1 MTLWS
6 FAAHSQIVI
15 NYQAPDS
22 TQVTYEDSQ
31 FDITKKAGSYEFNGL
46 DISKVNYITR
56 FKTANT
62 KEGHVTLPEGAPID
76 VSTLYVLGGGNKVRV
91 DGQGYF
97 SIPSNSMMVEN
108 SDGKMVYKAFVSLD
122 DVESMAGIDV
132 NSTETALC
140 FLTPVITNLT
150 SALPDEILF
159 RIKELISELPETEAL
174 AKAIDRSVIKY
185 GYLEM
190 DEIRSEYI
198 NGVNVIMQKTGLKQM
213 AEEARAKAR
222 NRTSGIIDHGDYKME
237 TNYLEP
243 GEVAIH
249 DDMLEKE
256 RTTNGMKGSFHFWNT
271 NYFSYKAITVCRKA
285 EDDKVY
291 VVDKRPQ
298 EIIKYIL
305 PPLRVSTFMDHILS
319 LEGVIDWIQD
329 SKSFFTG
336 NFANMN
342 SGFPDINYVHLDFST
357 QDDLIGLL
365 GPVDSEVMNC
375 YNTYLDLMATVLRD
389 LVELAFS
396 DKTMVNNMYNE
407 IFCDMVS
414 DADFWHRYLSIAT
427 HEPVDNKAL
436 FNLYWEYIKEGKG
449 AAMKELARKA
459 LTFNRAIGDILGNYD
474 TYLKE
479 VEMGGD
485 LIMSLLGLEE
495 KSIFLCLDNGELDNL
510 PTYQSLLP
518 EKPQP
523 RTEFYVTYSSED
535 NGKVMAKRDG
545 QPVSDNPI
553 KYNRDESITLDF
565 EAIPDDGYTLN
576 YWKVNGVVSYST
588 VNQIRMSFGGYH
600 SDTKISASFR
610 KLDMEKTR
618 FVSGRHGSV
627 TAEWM
632 GMPVISGETLLP
644 DTATVIHTA
653 KPDKGYRVKR
663 WIQSGI
669 EWATDNKEYRCG
681 PTPFINLIVEFEQDP
696 DYDYTK
702 DPEYDPNKTD
712 HLAVESQIVNGVIEK
727 NSSGTITISSGSGL
741 YKASSSNEIAFTTEL
756 RDNVVTVYAVRSGYS
771 EVITITDLVT
781 GETQTVNVSCDK
793 KELKVGLTELSIYD
807 GELAVIDIL
816 QGSGNYQLINGEN
829 KYTKAK
835 INSDAIRVQGLKP
848 GEATITLKDVYLSD
862 MVEIKVS
869 VKESNFNLGINAIS
883 LEKGKYARIKL
894 DKSCNSYSVQTTSNA
909 IYTSFNGLADA
920 YLIISA
926 IDFGSGEVIVTDKK
940 TGAKYTISVTVH
952 ANEGTIFTAKNDD
965 GIAITYKVLSI
976 DEFTCEVSRQNEFP
990 AIGNYDI
997 YLATNGVLRIPE
1009 GVNQFTV
1016 TSIGDG
1022 AFDNCYNLTSVFIPN
1037 SVTSIGERAFSR
1049 CTGLTSVDIPNNI
1062 ISIGQ
1067 NAFFY
1072 CKKLSSFAIPNGAT
1086 SVGNRAFQGCS
1097 GLKSV
1102 DINSVTSIG
1111 EYAFSGCEDLTTL
1124 VIRNGDIPNS
1134 VTHISQY
1141 AFENCYHLSSFVIP
1155 TSVISIGDYAF
1166 KNCSSLTSVDV
1177 PKSITSIGKGAF
1189 QGCSNLTSFII
1200 PDGVKSIAS
1209 SLFSKCSSLKSVF
1222 IPNSVKSIGDFAFND
1237 CKALKSV
1244 NIPYGVTSI
1253 NEATFQHCESLTDL
1267 TIPNTVTSI
1276 GSWAFSGCLSLK
1288 NMVIPNGV
1296 TSIGYLTFQNT
1307 GLISVTIPN
1316 SVKSIEERAFSLTR
1330 NLTTVISEI
1339 LEPFEL
1345 SGVFEYSPQ
1354 DTLYVPKGTQNIY
1367 KTTEG
1372 WNHFKNIVEFDGDYP
1387 SYETYPDLQL
1397 YKYNVEE
1404 AVSTTEC
1411 VGIVSGSGSYQ
1422 VESSNDNIAEAKLNW
1437 QLVCI
1442 LAKAPGTATITVTD
1456 LKTGQVKTI
1465 YVKVHDGQSG
1475 QDEIW
1480 KSKIADL
1487 TYERDKL
1494 EKELKEK
1501 ATEEGAPELYAML
1514 RDIDSYISAMD
1525 SDWRNGKFAS
1535 LEKYE
1540 TDIKQRLEQ
1549 LKKAIDALGK

>member
-1 MTLWS
+1 MRHNCFYQPILVALMTLWS

-91 DGQGYF
+91 DEQGYF

-243 GEVAIH
+243 GEVTIH

-336 NFANMN
+336 DFANMN

-357 QDDLIGLL
+357 RDDLIGLL
-365 GPVDSEVMNC
+365 GPGDSEVMNC
-375 YNTYLDLMATVLRD
+375 YNTYLGLMATVLRD

-495 KSIFLCLDNGELDNL
+495 KSNFLYLDNGDLDNL

-588 VNQIRMSFGGYH
+588 VNQIRMSFGGHH

-702 DPEYDPNKTD
+702 DPDYNPSSTSP
-712 HLAVESQIVNGVIEK
+712 LTIESQIPDGELDLK
-727 NSSGTITISSGSGL
+727 SSGTIIITSGSGS
-741 YKASSSNEIAFTTEL
+741 YQVISSDQIGFPVEVK
-756 RDNVVTVYAVRSGYS
+756 DNVITVHADRSGS
-771 EVITITDLVT
+771 SVITITDLVT
-781 GETQTVNVSCDK
+781 SKTQTVNVSCNK

-848 GEATITLKDVYLSD
+848 GEVTITLKDVYLSNT
-862 MVEIKVS
+862 VEIKVS

-926 IDFGSGEVIVTDKK
+926 IDFGSGEVILTDKK

-990 AIGNYDI
+990 AIGNYGI

-1009 GVNQFTV
+1009 SVNQFTV

-1037 SVTSIGERAFSR
+1037 SVTSIGERAFSG

-1111 EYAFSGCEDLTTL
+1111 EYAFSGCKELTSF
-1124 VIRNGDIPNS
+1124 VIRNGDTPNS

-1354 DTLYVPKGTQNIY
+1354 DTLYVPIGTRDLYRQ
-1367 KTTEG
+1367 TWG
-1372 WNHFKNIVEFDGDYP
+1372 WSHFKNILELGVPDLKPLELAASEASLESSGDSYKIEITSGNGDY
-1387 SYETYPDLQL
+1387 T
-1397 YKYNVEE
+1397 V
-1404 AVSTTEC
+1404 T
-1411 VGIVSGSGSYQ
+1411 
-1422 VESSNDNIAEAKLNW
+1422 SSNDQVATASIKTEEEKDW
-1437 QLVCI
+1437 LVI
-1442 LAKAPGTATITVTD
+1442 VPHNAGEATITVTD
-1456 LKTGQVKTI
+1456 NASDQQQTVTVKVSQVTKGECLTFMVNGSPVDIVLSEHPIITYTNNTLHVKTAAKTVDI
-1465 YVKVHDGQSG
+1465 PVKDISG
-1475 QDEIW
+1475 G
-1480 KSKIADL
+1480 
-1487 TYERDKL
+1487 KL
-1494 EKELKEK
+1494 N
-1501 ATEEGAPELYAML
+1501 T
-1514 RDIDSYISAMD
+1514 R
-1525 SDWRNGKFAS
+1525 
-1535 LEKYE
+1535 
-1540 TDIKQRLEQ
+1540 
-1549 LKKAIDALGK
+1549 